1 MSSTPEPKKRQTK
14 KQKPELSGLLEAI
27 KFISLAQ
34 RKEGESYKVHCKLA
48 HNQATAF
55 DGVISCGH
63 KIDESLEAQPHTET
77 LLKALSK
84 STEGLSITH
93 VNNQLSIVSGKLKVI
108 VPCDPTPLIAVKPDP
123 VAGSVDG
130 RLAVALAIVADLP
143 EETEERLVCRS
154 VLMQS
159 GSVVGCRRGHV
170 IIEAW
175 HGIDMPMGLCVPI
188 RAVKAILDSKK
199 ELQSFGFSDSSIT
212 FYFSDGAWIRTQL
225 DEGTW
230 PDYTRALLMS
240 ANYEQ
245 VQSDLQTSLSLLK
258 DFSADKRIRFQPG
271 RLSTHD
277 DLAIGANIEVSSIK
291 GRATF
296 SIQYLELA
304 KDVMQSAD
312 FYNDRGCFFI
322 GEKDGISV
330 RGAIAKMASD

>member
-1 MSSTPEPKKRQTK
+1 MSETSIPKKRQTK

-27 KFISLAQ
+27 RFISLAQ

-55 DGVISCGH
+55 DGVIACGH
-63 KIDESLEAQPHTET
+63 KIDESLDAQPHTET

-93 VNNQLSIVSGKLKVI
+93 VNNQLSIVSGKLKVN

-123 VAGSVDG
+123 VAGKVDG
-130 RLAVALAIVADLP
+130 RLMTALAIVADLP

-212 FYFSDGAWIRTQL
+212 FYFTDGAWIRTQL
-225 DEGTW
+225 DEGKY
-230 PDYTRALLMS
+230 PEYGRMLNVS
-240 ANYEQ
+240 AGYENIPNGFFEA
-245 VQSDLQTSLSLLK
+245 VKDAAIFSDDGRIRLNDGSISSHSLLANGAEIQC
-258 DFSADKRIRFQPG
+258 DGIRG
-271 RLSTHD
+271 TT
-277 DLAIGANIEVSSIK
+277 
-291 GRATF
+291 TF
-296 SIQYLELA
+296 NVGYISFAKELA
-304 KDVMQSAD
+304 TKAD
-312 FYNDRGCFFI
+312 FYHDRGCFFI
-322 GEKDGISV
+322 GEKDGVSV
-330 RGAIAKMASD
+330 RGAIAKMVSD